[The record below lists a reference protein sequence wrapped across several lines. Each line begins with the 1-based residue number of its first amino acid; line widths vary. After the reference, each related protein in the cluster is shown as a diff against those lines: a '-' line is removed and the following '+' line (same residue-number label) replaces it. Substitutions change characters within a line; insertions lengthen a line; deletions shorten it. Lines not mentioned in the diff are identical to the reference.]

1 MVSTTAAAAEWIAV
15 VGVRILEAKIGERL
29 ADELGPEVDLAEFV
43 VVGRELGQHCLL
55 LVLKC
60 IGLHC

>member
-1 MVSTTAAAAEWIAV
+1 
-15 VGVRILEAKIGERL
+15 L

-43 VVGRELGQHCLL
+43 VVRRELGQHCLL

-60 IGLHC
+60 IGLHCKKRLALFPSPAGCH